1 MHYVYPVERDQ
12 RLVQIADAALA
23 DSARRSGKWLACKP
37 GCSQCC
43 VGVFAIN
50 QIDALRLKRGLAL
63 MDIEDPEKAGRIRA
77 RALKTVAE
85 LEPDFPGNP
94 VTGIIS
100 EDESEE
106 AKQKWND
113 FANDVPCPALH
124 PENGTCEIYSHRP
137 MLCRTFGP
145 PVKSD
150 ENTDDLTV
158 CDLCFD
164 NATDDEVAAC
174 EMVPDPEKQEDVLLE
189 ELEKATGARGE
200 TIIAFALV
208 R

>member
-1 MHYVYPVERDQ
+1 MQYVYPVERDQ

-23 DSARRSGKWLACKP
+23 DSARRSGKWLACRP

-63 MDIEDPEKAGRIRA
+63 MDIEDPEKATRIRA
-77 RALKTVAE
+77 RAMKTVAE
-85 LEPDFPGNP
+85 LEPDFPGDP

-100 EDESEE
+100 EDESDE

-150 ENTDDLTV
+150 EDSDDLTV

-164 NATDDEVAAC
+164 SATEDEVVAC

>member
-1 MHYVYPVERDQ
+1 MQYVYPVERDQ
-12 RLVQIADAALA
+12 RLVQIANAALA
-23 DSARRSGKWLACKP
+23 DSARRSGKWLACRP

-50 QIDALRLKRGLAL
+50 QLDALRLKRGLAA
-63 MDIEDPEKAGRIRA
+63 MDVEDPEKAGRIRA
-77 RALKTVAE
+77 RAQKTVAE
-85 LEPDFPGNP
+85 LEPDFPGDP

-100 EDESEE
+100 EDDSEE

-145 PVKSD
+145 PVRSD

-164 NATDDEVAAC
+164 SATDDEVAAC
-174 EMVPDPEKQEDVLLE
+174 EMVPDPENQEDVLLG
-189 ELEKATGARGE
+189 ELEKATGAKGE

>member
-1 MHYVYPVERDQ
+1 
-12 RLVQIADAALA
+12 
-23 DSARRSGKWLACKP
+23 
-37 GCSQCC
+37 
-43 VGVFAIN
+43 
-50 QIDALRLKRGLAL
+50 
-63 MDIEDPEKAGRIRA
+63 MDIEDPEKAARIRA
-77 RALKTVAE
+77 RAMKTVAE
-85 LEPDFPGNP
+85 LEPDFPGDP

-100 EDESEE
+100 EEETDE

-137 MLCRTFGP
+137 MMCRTFGP
-145 PVKSD
+145 PMKCD
-150 ENTDDLTV
+150 EDTEDLTV

-164 NATDDEVAAC
+164 GATDDEVAAC
-174 EMVPDPEKQEDVLLE
+174 EMHPDPEHQEEVLLA